1 MQTTDNQRFPSTTPP
16 PQSRYHSMKI
26 KRFVASDMRS
36 AMNLVRKEHGP
47 DAVIL
52 SNRRIEEGVEIVA
65 AANYDEGAVQ
75 RALEA
80 ARKDVAPPPVP
91 RPRSAADAVIAAVT
105 RRKSPA
111 STPEPV
117 AATTSAVAA
126 LARAAVGATGRTL
139 DSATE
144 NVPPRGSSGFA
155 ATLAR
160 AGRHSAVNEPS
171 LPEQIFAPFK
181 GEQAAAPAARPAFAA
196 AARAEAAPAP
206 APAPI
211 NRARF
216 VIDPPMDDE
225 PHFQM
230 YAPAVSVAMPPLPV
244 TVQTTAP
251 APVVAL
257 YEPAP
262 APAAPIAAAP
272 IMTAPRFEAPVAPP
286 APRYETPVAAP
297 APAAAPLYAAPA
309 APTYDAAPAVF
320 SAPVYAAPAAVAAV
334 PAPVIAPAAAPAVF
348 VAPIAPIAPVA
359 PVAAAAP
366 VVASPVAAEA
376 PAPAPAAETIAVAQP
391 AAPHNLVVVP
401 RDDEELRELRKEVV
415 GMRQVIE
422 REMHR
427 FTDER
432 LRGSPVRAAAMELMD
447 EYGFDAGITR
457 DVAMQIPLDTEA
469 HRGRGLM
476 LGLLSRKLP
485 IAPVDPL
492 EAGGV
497 IALVGPTGAGKTTTI
512 AKLASRFAEAHAAR
526 DVALVTTDT
535 GRIGAREQL
544 YGFGRQLGI
553 AVHEANSGSE
563 LVQLLERLKDYKLV
577 LIDTAGLGPR
587 DRALV
592 AQLQWLRASEQI
604 RTLLVL
610 PANTSFGDMDEVVRR
625 FSAANPQGVVL
636 SKLDETGRFGTALSV
651 AVDHRLPITWVTD
664 GQDVPEDLHRASAAN
679 LVLRLE
685 DLRRAADMPC
695 NPELNNA
702 VA

>member
-1 MQTTDNQRFPSTTPP
+1 
-16 PQSRYHSMKI
+16 MKI

-65 AANYDEGAVQ
+65 AANYDESAVQ

-80 ARKDVAPPPVP
+80 ARKDVAPAPAP

-105 RRKSPA
+105 RRKA
-111 STPEPV
+111 LVTTPEPV

-139 DSATE
+139 DTANES
-144 NVPPRGSSGFA
+144 VPQRGSDGFA

-160 AGRHSAVNEPS
+160 ASVSPAVNEPS
-171 LPEQIFAPFK
+171 LPEQIFAPFNV
-181 GEQAAAPAARPAFAA
+181 EQAAAASPALPHEVA
-196 AARAEAAPAP
+196 

-216 VIDPPMDDE
+216 VIDPPLEEMDE
-225 PHFQM
+225 T
-230 YAPAVSVAMPPLPV
+230 AVPAAAALAPLPV
-244 TVQTTAP
+244 VAAALPP
-251 APVVAL
+251 AL
-257 YEPAP
+257 
-262 APAAPIAAAP
+262 PIAATVA
-272 IMTAPRFEAPVAPP
+272 TAANE
-286 APRYETPVAAP
+286 
-297 APAAAPLYAAPA
+297 
-309 APTYDAAPAVF
+309 
-320 SAPVYAAPAAVAAV
+320 
-334 PAPVIAPAAAPAVF
+334 
-348 VAPIAPIAPVA
+348 
-359 PVAAAAP
+359 AAP
-366 VVASPVAAEA
+366 VVTSVPEL
-376 PAPAPAAETIAVAQP
+376 I
-391 AAPHNLVVVP
+391 VVP
-401 RDDEELRELRKEVV
+401 RDDEEIRQLRHEVA
-415 GMRQVIE
+415 GMRHVIE

-432 LRGSPVRAAAMELMD
+432 LRGSPVRAAALDLMD
-447 EYGFDAGITR
+447 EYGFDAGISR

-476 LGLLSRKLP
+476 LGLLSKKLP

-553 AVHEANSGSE
+553 AVHEASSGSD
-563 LVQLLERLKDYKLV
+563 LNQLLERLKDYKLV

-587 DRALV
+587 DRALA
-592 AQLQWLRASEQI
+592 AQLQWLRAAEQI

-695 NPELNNA
+695 NPELNHA

>member
-65 AANYDEGAVQ
+65 AANYDESAVQ

-80 ARKDVAPPPVP
+80 ARKDVAPAPAP

-105 RRKSPA
+105 RRKAPVA
-111 STPEPV
+111 TPEPV

-139 DSATE
+139 DTANE
-144 NVPPRGSSGFA
+144 IVPPPGSDGFA

-160 AGRHSAVNEPS
+160 ASVGHAVNEPS
-171 LPEQIFAPFK
+171 LPEQIFAPFNV
-181 GEQAAAPAARPAFAA
+181 EQAAAASPAAPV
-196 AARAEAAPAP
+196 EAVA

-216 VIDPPMDDE
+216 VIDPPLDEMDE
-225 PHFQM
+225 
-230 YAPAVSVAMPPLPV
+230 AAM
-244 TVQTTAP
+244 
-251 APVVAL
+251 
-257 YEPAP
+257 
-262 APAAPIAAAP
+262 
-272 IMTAPRFEAPVAPP
+272 
-286 APRYETPVAAP
+286 
-297 APAAAPLYAAPA
+297 
-309 APTYDAAPAVF
+309 
-320 SAPVYAAPAAVAAV
+320 
-334 PAPVIAPAAAPAVF
+334 
-348 VAPIAPIAPVA
+348 
-359 PVAAAAP
+359 PVAAALAPLP
-366 VVASPVAAEA
+366 VVAAALP
-376 PAPAPAAETIAVAQP
+376 PALPLPIAETVTTAANEP
-391 AAPHNLVVVP
+391 AAPVASVP
-401 RDDEELRELRKEVV
+401 ELTIIQRDDEEIRQLRHEVA
-415 GMRQVIE
+415 GMRHVIE

-432 LRGSPVRAAAMELMD
+432 LRGSPVRAAALDLMD
-447 EYGFDAGITR
+447 EYGFDAGISR

-476 LGLLSRKLP
+476 LGLLSKKLP

-553 AVHEANSGSE
+553 AVHEASSGSD
-563 LVQLLERLKDYKLV
+563 LNQLLERLKDYKLV

-587 DRALV
+587 DRALA
-592 AQLQWLRASEQI
+592 AQLQWLRAAEQI

-695 NPELNNA
+695 NPELNHA

>member
-65 AANYDEGAVQ
+65 AANYDESAVQ

-80 ARKDVAPPPVP
+80 ARKDVAPPAP

-105 RRKSPA
+105 RRKAPVA
-111 STPEPV
+111 TPEPV

-139 DSATE
+139 DTANE
-144 NVPPRGSSGFA
+144 IVPPPGSDGFA

-160 AGRHSAVNEPS
+160 ASVSPAVNEPS
-171 LPEQIFAPFK
+171 LPEQIFAPFNV
-181 GEQAAAPAARPAFAA
+181 EQAAAASPAAPVDAVA
-196 AARAEAAPAP
+196 

-216 VIDPPMDDE
+216 VIDPPLEETDE
-225 PHFQM
+225 TVLQGAAVPVPVV
-230 YAPAVSVAMPPLPV
+230 AAALPPALPLPIAE
-244 TVQTTAP
+244 TVIAAANEP
-251 APVVAL
+251 APVVA
-257 YEPAP
+257 
-262 APAAPIAAAP
+262 
-272 IMTAPRFEAPVAPP
+272 
-286 APRYETPVAAP
+286 
-297 APAAAPLYAAPA
+297 
-309 APTYDAAPAVF
+309 
-320 SAPVYAAPAAVAAV
+320 SV
-334 PAPVIAPAAAPAVF
+334 PELTVI
-348 VAPIAPIAPVA
+348 
-359 PVAAAAP
+359 
-366 VVASPVAAEA
+366 
-376 PAPAPAAETIAVAQP
+376 Q
-391 AAPHNLVVVP
+391 
-401 RDDEELRELRKEVV
+401 RDDEEIRQLRHEVA
-415 GMRQVIE
+415 GMRHVIE

-432 LRGSPVRAAAMELMD
+432 LRGSPVRAAALDLMD
-447 EYGFDAGITR
+447 EYGFDAGISR

-476 LGLLSRKLP
+476 LGLLSKKLP

-553 AVHEANSGSE
+553 AVHEASSGSD
-563 LVQLLERLKDYKLV
+563 LNQLLERLKDYKLV

-587 DRALV
+587 DRALA
-592 AQLQWLRASEQI
+592 AQLQWLRAAEQI

-695 NPELNNA
+695 NPELNHA

>member
-1 MQTTDNQRFPSTTPP
+1 MQTTDNQRFPSPEQPP
-16 PQSRYHSMKI
+16 KSRYHSMKI
-26 KRFVASDMRS
+26 KRFVAPDMRS

-80 ARKDVAPPPVP
+80 ARKDVAPPPPAP
-91 RPRSAADAVIAAVT
+91 RPRSAADAMIAAVT
-105 RRKSPA
+105 RRKPA
-111 STPEPV
+111 APVSGPV

-139 DSATE
+139 DTANE
-144 NVPPRGSSGFA
+144 NVPPPGSSGFA

-160 AGRHSAVNEPS
+160 ANPQPQMEA
-171 LPEQIFAPFK
+171 LPEQIFAPFNV
-181 GEQAAAPAARPAFAA
+181 EQAAAVERGSATLAVTAPPLPS
-196 AARAEAAPAP
+196 APAP
-206 APAPI
+206 V

-216 VIDPPMDDE
+216 IIDPPMDDE
-225 PHFQM
+225 PVLNIRTPSARPVPPPMPAQQM
-230 YAPAVSVAMPPLPV
+230 QRVPAEAPMAALWETVPMVRVAAPVAALNPIEDLPV
-244 TVQTTAP
+244 F
-251 APVVAL
+251 APVADVA
-257 YEPAP
+257 PVA
-262 APAAPIAAAP
+262 
-272 IMTAPRFEAPVAPP
+272 TAPVAPLPP
-286 APRYETPVAAP
+286 ASPMAWMAPATREPAARPLAPISAANEPAELPVALAAAVQAMEAPVLAPTGGPTP
-297 APAAAPLYAAPA
+297 APAL
-309 APTYDAAPAVF
+309 
-320 SAPVYAAPAAVAAV
+320 
-334 PAPVIAPAAAPAVF
+334 
-348 VAPIAPIAPVA
+348 
-359 PVAAAAP
+359 
-366 VVASPVAAEA
+366 
-376 PAPAPAAETIAVAQP
+376 
-391 AAPHNLVVVP
+391 NLVP
-401 RDDEELRELRKEVV
+401 RDDEELRQLRHEVA

-422 REMHR
+422 REMTR

-432 LRGSPVRAAAMELMD
+432 LRGSAVRAAALDLMD
-447 EYGFDAGITR
+447 EYGFDAGISR
-457 DVAMQIPLDTEA
+457 DVALQIPLDTEA

-485 IAPVDPL
+485 IAPIDPL

-512 AKLASRFAEAHAAR
+512 AKLASRFAEAHAPR

-553 AVHEANSGSE
+553 AVHEANSGSD
-563 LVQLLERLKDYKLV
+563 LTQLLERLKDYKLV

-587 DRALV
+587 DRALA
-592 AQLQWLRASEQI
+592 AQLQWLRAASQI

-664 GQDVPEDLHRASAAN
+664 GQDVPEDLHRATAAN

-695 NPELNNA
+695 NPELNHA

>member
-1 MQTTDNQRFPSTTPP
+1 
-16 PQSRYHSMKI
+16 MKI
-26 KRFVASDMRS
+26 KRFVAADMRS

-65 AANYDEGAVQ
+65 AAHYDESVVQ
-75 RALEA
+75 RALET
-80 ARKDVAPPPVP
+80 ARKDSTPAPAPAP
-91 RPRSAADAVIAAVT
+91 RPRTAADAMIAAMT
-105 RRKSPA
+105 RRR
-111 STPEPV
+111 TPEQDVEPV

-139 DSATE
+139 NSADE
-144 NVPPRGSSGFA
+144 GVPRRGSEGFA

-160 AGRHSAVNEPS
+160 AAGGLARFPSPPAVNEPS
-171 LPEQIFAPFK
+171 LPEQIFAPFV
-181 GEQAAAPAARPAFAA
+181 QPPA
-196 AARAEAAPAP
+196 
-206 APAPI
+206 
-211 NRARF
+211 
-216 VIDPPMDDE
+216 D
-225 PHFQM
+225 
-230 YAPAVSVAMPPLPV
+230 
-244 TVQTTAP
+244 
-251 APVVAL
+251 
-257 YEPAP
+257 
-262 APAAPIAAAP
+262 
-272 IMTAPRFEAPVAPP
+272 APRVSPS
-286 APRYETPVAAP
+286 R
-297 APAAAPLYAAPA
+297 PAAALPRAWVEDETFDVAVPA
-309 APTYDAAPAVF
+309 MAVE
-320 SAPVYAAPAAVAAV
+320 PRV
-334 PAPVIAPAAAPAVF
+334 PAPVLRAPAVLPPPLPMAF
-348 VAPIAPIAPVA
+348 AAQVPELSDRDPLQAAVSAVGSAEPCSVESTRPRPASLADHGSALPLAVSAEPCSAESASVPALQLAEIVPPAP
-359 PVAAAAP
+359 P
-366 VVASPVAAEA
+366 VVAPPTLTV
-376 PAPAPAAETIAVAQP
+376 IA
-391 AAPHNLVVVP
+391 
-401 RDDEELRELRKEVV
+401 RDDEEMRHLRNEVA

-432 LRGSPVRAAAMELMD
+432 LRGNPVRATALDLMD
-447 EYGFDAGITR
+447 EYGFDAGIAR
-457 DVAMQIPLDTEA
+457 DVVLQIPLDTEA

-485 IAPVDPL
+485 ISPVDPL

-512 AKLASRFAEAHAAR
+512 AKLASRFAEAHAPR

-535 GRIGAREQL
+535 ARIGAREQL

-553 AVHEANSGSE
+553 AVHEANSGTD
-563 LVQLLERLKDYKLV
+563 LDQLLERLKDYKLV
-577 LIDTAGLGPR
+577 LIDTAGVGPR
-587 DRALV
+587 DRTLAS
-592 AQLQWLRASEQI
+592 QLQWLRAAPQVS
-604 RTLLVL
+604 TLLVL

-625 FSAANPQGVVL
+625 FSAANLQGVVL

-695 NPELNNA
+695 NPELNHA

>member
-1 MQTTDNQRFPSTTPP
+1 
-16 PQSRYHSMKI
+16 MKI

-65 AANYDEGAVQ
+65 AANYDESAVQ

-80 ARKDVAPPPVP
+80 ARKDVAPPAP

-105 RRKSPA
+105 RRKAPVA
-111 STPEPV
+111 TPEPV

-139 DSATE
+139 DTANE
-144 NVPPRGSSGFA
+144 IVPPPGSDGFA

-160 AGRHSAVNEPS
+160 ASVSPAVNEPS
-171 LPEQIFAPFK
+171 LPEQIFAPFNV
-181 GEQAAAPAARPAFAA
+181 EQAAAASPAAPVDAVAT
-196 AARAEAAPAP
+196 
-206 APAPI
+206 PAPI

-216 VIDPPMDDE
+216 VIDPPLEETDE
-225 PHFQM
+225 TVLQGAA
-230 YAPAVSVAMPPLPV
+230 APVPVVAAALPPALPLPIAE
-244 TVQTTAP
+244 TVIAAANEP
-251 APVVAL
+251 APVVA
-257 YEPAP
+257 
-262 APAAPIAAAP
+262 
-272 IMTAPRFEAPVAPP
+272 
-286 APRYETPVAAP
+286 
-297 APAAAPLYAAPA
+297 
-309 APTYDAAPAVF
+309 
-320 SAPVYAAPAAVAAV
+320 SV
-334 PAPVIAPAAAPAVF
+334 PELTVI
-348 VAPIAPIAPVA
+348 
-359 PVAAAAP
+359 
-366 VVASPVAAEA
+366 
-376 PAPAPAAETIAVAQP
+376 Q
-391 AAPHNLVVVP
+391 
-401 RDDEELRELRKEVV
+401 RDDEEIRQLRHEVA
-415 GMRQVIE
+415 GMRHVIE

-432 LRGSPVRAAAMELMD
+432 LRGSPVRAAALDLMD
-447 EYGFDAGITR
+447 EYGFDAGISR

-476 LGLLSRKLP
+476 LGLLSKKLP

-553 AVHEANSGSE
+553 AVHEASSGSD
-563 LVQLLERLKDYKLV
+563 LNQLLERLKDYKLV

-587 DRALV
+587 DRALA
-592 AQLQWLRASEQI
+592 AQLQWLRAAEQI

-695 NPELNNA
+695 NPELNHA

>member
-52 SNRRIEEGVEIVA
+52 SNRRIAEGVEIVA

-80 ARKDVAPPPVP
+80 ARKDVAPPPAP

-105 RRKSPA
+105 RRKTPVV
-111 STPEPV
+111 TPEPV

-139 DSATE
+139 DTANES
-144 NVPPRGSSGFA
+144 VPQRGSDGFA

-160 AGRHSAVNEPS
+160 ASVSAAVNEPS
-171 LPEQIFAPFK
+171 LPEQIFAPFNV
-181 GEQAAAPAARPAFAA
+181 EQAAAASPAAPVEAVAA
-196 AARAEAAPAP
+196 Q
-206 APAPI
+206 API

-216 VIDPPMDDE
+216 VIDPPLDDADE
-225 PHFQM
+225 PALPAAAVL
-230 YAPAVSVAMPPLPV
+230 APVAIVASAVPPALPLPV
-244 TVQTTAP
+244 TTAAAANEP
-251 APVVAL
+251 APVVA
-257 YEPAP
+257 
-262 APAAPIAAAP
+262 
-272 IMTAPRFEAPVAPP
+272 
-286 APRYETPVAAP
+286 
-297 APAAAPLYAAPA
+297 
-309 APTYDAAPAVF
+309 
-320 SAPVYAAPAAVAAV
+320 SV
-334 PAPVIAPAAAPAVF
+334 PELSLI
-348 VAPIAPIAPVA
+348 
-359 PVAAAAP
+359 
-366 VVASPVAAEA
+366 
-376 PAPAPAAETIAVAQP
+376 
-391 AAPHNLVVVP
+391 P
-401 RDDEELRELRKEVV
+401 RDDEELRQLRHEVA
-415 GMRQVIE
+415 GMRHVIE

-432 LRGSPVRAAAMELMD
+432 LRGSPVRAAALDLMD
-447 EYGFDAGITR
+447 EYGFDAGISR

-553 AVHEANSGSE
+553 AVHEASSGSD
-563 LVQLLERLKDYKLV
+563 LNQLLERLKDYKLV

-587 DRALV
+587 DRALA
-592 AQLQWLRASEQI
+592 AQLQWLRAAEQI

-651 AVDHRLPITWVTD
+651 AVDHRLPITWITD

-695 NPELNNA
+695 NPELNHA

>member
-1 MQTTDNQRFPSTTPP
+1 VQTTDNQRFPSTTPP

-65 AANYDEGAVQ
+65 AANYDESAVQ

-80 ARKDVAPPPVP
+80 ARKDVAPPAP

-105 RRKSPA
+105 RRKAPVA
-111 STPEPV
+111 TPEPV

-139 DSATE
+139 DTANE
-144 NVPPRGSSGFA
+144 IVPPPGSDGFA

-160 AGRHSAVNEPS
+160 ASVSPAVNEPS
-171 LPEQIFAPFK
+171 LPEQIFAPFNV
-181 GEQAAAPAARPAFAA
+181 EQAAAASPAAPVDAVA
-196 AARAEAAPAP
+196 

-216 VIDPPMDDE
+216 VIDPPLEETDE
-225 PHFQM
+225 TVLPGAA
-230 YAPAVSVAMPPLPV
+230 APVPVVTAALPPALPLPIAE
-244 TVQTTAP
+244 TVIAAANEP
-251 APVVAL
+251 APVVA
-257 YEPAP
+257 
-262 APAAPIAAAP
+262 
-272 IMTAPRFEAPVAPP
+272 
-286 APRYETPVAAP
+286 
-297 APAAAPLYAAPA
+297 
-309 APTYDAAPAVF
+309 
-320 SAPVYAAPAAVAAV
+320 SV
-334 PAPVIAPAAAPAVF
+334 PELTVI
-348 VAPIAPIAPVA
+348 
-359 PVAAAAP
+359 
-366 VVASPVAAEA
+366 
-376 PAPAPAAETIAVAQP
+376 Q
-391 AAPHNLVVVP
+391 
-401 RDDEELRELRKEVV
+401 RDDEEIRQLRHEVA
-415 GMRQVIE
+415 GMRHVIE

-432 LRGSPVRAAAMELMD
+432 LRGSPVRAAALDLMD
-447 EYGFDAGITR
+447 EYGFDAGISR

-476 LGLLSRKLP
+476 LGLLSKKLP

-553 AVHEANSGSE
+553 AVHEASSGSD
-563 LVQLLERLKDYKLV
+563 LSQLLERLKDYKLV

-587 DRALV
+587 DRALA
-592 AQLQWLRASEQI
+592 AQLQWLRAAEQI

-695 NPELNNA
+695 NPELNHA

>member
-1 MQTTDNQRFPSTTPP
+1 
-16 PQSRYHSMKI
+16 MKI

-65 AANYDEGAVQ
+65 AANYDESAVQ

-80 ARKDVAPPPVP
+80 ARKDVAPAPAP

-105 RRKSPA
+105 RRKAPVT
-111 STPEPV
+111 TPEPV

-139 DSATE
+139 DTGNES
-144 NVPPRGSSGFA
+144 VPQRGSDGFA

-160 AGRHSAVNEPS
+160 ASVNPAVNEPS
-171 LPEQIFAPFK
+171 LPEQIFAPFNV
-181 GEQAAAPAARPAFAA
+181 EQAAAASPALPHEVA
-196 AARAEAAPAP
+196 

-216 VIDPPMDDE
+216 VIDPPLEEMDE
-225 PHFQM
+225 T
-230 YAPAVSVAMPPLPV
+230 AVPAAAALAPLPV
-244 TVQTTAP
+244 VAAALPP
-251 APVVAL
+251 AL
-257 YEPAP
+257 
-262 APAAPIAAAP
+262 PIAATVA
-272 IMTAPRFEAPVAPP
+272 TAANE
-286 APRYETPVAAP
+286 
-297 APAAAPLYAAPA
+297 
-309 APTYDAAPAVF
+309 
-320 SAPVYAAPAAVAAV
+320 
-334 PAPVIAPAAAPAVF
+334 
-348 VAPIAPIAPVA
+348 
-359 PVAAAAP
+359 AAP
-366 VVASPVAAEA
+366 VVTSVPEL
-376 PAPAPAAETIAVAQP
+376 I
-391 AAPHNLVVVP
+391 VVP
-401 RDDEELRELRKEVV
+401 RDDEEIRQLRHEVA
-415 GMRQVIE
+415 GMRHVIE

-432 LRGSPVRAAAMELMD
+432 LRGSPVRAAALDLMD
-447 EYGFDAGITR
+447 EYGFDAGISR

-476 LGLLSRKLP
+476 LGLLSKKLP

-553 AVHEANSGSE
+553 AVHEASSGSD
-563 LVQLLERLKDYKLV
+563 LNQLLERLKDYKLV

-587 DRALV
+587 DRALA
-592 AQLQWLRASEQI
+592 AQLQWLRAAEQI

-695 NPELNNA
+695 NPELNHA